1 MRFDECIQSVHKGSV
16 INFKEYTL
24 NRHERKVLT
33 LEINDGV
40 VQEVFPA
47 NTKLNREVLEK
58 YYGDGLDEI
67 DYLQISQVNCPRIVV
82 GLGLNHNNEMN
93 VKILIL
99 NKDFYNMGLQELEV
113 TNEVNISNEPNFFQ
127 FQSF

>member
-1 MRFDECIQSVHKGSV
+1 MRFDECIQLVHKGSV

-58 YYGDGLDEI
+58 YYGDGLDET
-67 DYLQISQVNCPRIVV
+67 DYLQLSQVNCPRIVV
-82 GLGLNHNNEMN
+82 GLGLNQNNEMD

>member
-47 NTKLNREVLEK
+47 NMKLNRETLEK

-67 DYLQISQVNCPRIVV
+67 DYLQLSQVNCPRIVV
-82 GLGLNHNNEMN
+82 GLGLNQNNEMD

>member
-47 NTKLNREVLEK
+47 NTKLNRETLEK
-58 YYGDGLDEI
+58 YYGDGLGEI
-67 DYLQISQVNCPRIVV
+67 DYLQLSQVNCPRIVV
-82 GLGLNHNNEMN
+82 GLGINQNNEMD

>member
-16 INFKEYTL
+16 ISFKEYTL

-47 NTKLNREVLEK
+47 NMKLNRETLEK

-67 DYLQISQVNCPRIVV
+67 DYLQLSQVNCPRIVV
-82 GLGLNHNNEMN
+82 GLGLNQNNEMD

>member
-40 VQEVFPA
+40 VQDVFPA

-58 YYGDGLDEI
+58 YYGDGLDET
-67 DYLQISQVNCPRIVV
+67 DYLQLSQVNCPRIVV
-82 GLGLNHNNEMN
+82 GLGLNQNNEMD
-93 VKILIL
+93 VKTLIL

>member
-47 NTKLNREVLEK
+47 NMKLNREVLEK
-58 YYGDGLDEI
+58 YYGDGLDET
-67 DYLQISQVNCPRIVV
+67 DYLQLSQVN
-82 GLGLNHNNEMN
+82 
-93 VKILIL
+93 
-99 NKDFYNMGLQELEV
+99 
-113 TNEVNISNEPNFFQ
+113 
-127 FQSF
+127 

>member
-47 NTKLNREVLEK
+47 NMKLNRETLEK

-67 DYLQISQVNCPRIVV
+67 DYLQLSQVNCPRIVV
-82 GLGLNHNNEMN
+82 GLGINQNNEMD

>member
-47 NTKLNREVLEK
+47 NMKLNRETLEK
-58 YYGDGLDEI
+58 YYGDRLDEI
-67 DYLQISQVNCPRIVV
+67 DYLQLSQVNCPRIVV
-82 GLGLNHNNEMN
+82 GLGLNQNNEMD

>member
-1 MRFDECIQSVHKGSV
+1 M
-16 INFKEYTL
+16 
-24 NRHERKVLT
+24 
-33 LEINDGV
+33 
-40 VQEVFPA
+40 VQDVFPA

-58 YYGDGLDEI
+58 YYGDGLDET
-67 DYLQISQVNCPRIVV
+67 DYLQLSQVNCPRIVV
-82 GLGLNHNNEMN
+82 GLGLNQNNEMD
-93 VKILIL
+93 VKTLIL

>member
-47 NTKLNREVLEK
+47 NMKLNRETLEK

-67 DYLQISQVNCPRIVV
+67 DYLQLSQVNCPRIVV
-82 GLGLNHNNEMN
+82 GLGLNQNNEMD

-99 NKDFYNMGLQELEV
+99 NKDFYNMGLQGLEV